1 MDSKLKIASIS
12 LDITWAEPDSNIAK
26 VEKIMAALPVETDI
40 VVLPE
45 LFSTAFVQERE
56 VIEEVA
62 ETNGGDTIHKLTEL
76 ARRFNMAIAGTFVAR
91 TGIHYYNR
99 AFFLEPSG
107 DETFYDKRHMFGPGM
122 ESKTFVPGTEPMPRI
137 RYRGWNV
144 TMAVCYDLRFPAWM
158 RNHHNDYDLLL
169 IPANWPAARGY
180 AWQHLLIARAIENQA
195 VVVGANRSGEDQFG
209 TYDGLTFIYDAY
221 GQPIGQTIMDG
232 KVVYATVDL
241 KDVATARRRLPVAQD
256 ADEFTIKYE

>member
-62 ETNGGDTIHKLTEL
+62 ETNGGDTIHKLTEM

-107 DETFYDKRHMFGPGM
+107 DGVED
-122 ESKTFVPGTEPMPRI
+122 I
-137 RYRGWNV
+137 RAG
-144 TMAVCYDLRFPAWM
+144 
-158 RNHHNDYDLLL
+158 H
-169 IPANWPAARGY
+169 
-180 AWQHLLIARAIENQA
+180 
-195 VVVGANRSGEDQFG
+195 RS
-209 TYDGLTFIYDAY
+209 
-221 GQPIGQTIMDG
+221 
-232 KVVYATVDL
+232 YATHSLSRMECDNGRVL
-241 KDVATARRRLPVAQD
+241 
-256 ADEFTIKYE
+256 